1 MTKYKIYSF
10 NLFIVNRYEH
20 LKSQHGVPECLCIKY
35 PAIHNGA
42 DFISVQAPIC
52 GRVLPKQTYL
62 SDILSD
68 KIFTQVSPHTYI
80 ENDT

>member
-10 NLFIVNRYEH
+10 NLFVVNRYEH
-20 LKSQHGVPECLCIKY
+20 LKSQHGVPEFPCIKY
-35 PAIHNGA
+35 PPIHYGA

-52 GRVLPKQTYL
+52 VRVLPKQTYL

-68 KIFTQVSPHTYI
+68 KMFTQVSPHI